1 MKLAAW
7 ISDRWRLGYRFRIA
21 VVVASV
27 LFLGLLIYPFK
38 TTTVPIWSVRVID
51 EAGAPVREI
60 NVTEHWQDYP
70 LELNGQEEARRT
82 NQDGVATFDSRS
94 VRASLA
100 RRLFLRITKPRNRT
114 AVPYGAIVVW
124 GSKNYSTTVAVYRG
138 EELPQPEIR
147 VQRSR

>member
-21 VVVASV
+21 VVVAV
-27 LFLGLLIYPFK
+27 ALFLGLLIYPFK
-38 TTTVPIWSVRVID
+38 TTTVLIWSVRVID

-94 VRASLA
+94 LRVSLA
-100 RRLFLRITKPRNRT
+100 RRLFTRITRPRHRD

-124 GSKNYSTTVAVYRG
+124 GSKTYSTTVAVYRG
-138 EELPQPEIR
+138 EEVPQPEIR